1 MKNAPL
7 KIRIISLMT
16 GLAILV
22 IGQQAYGQ
30 SEFFTRQA
38 LQDDFIQFRKLLEEN
53 HCCLYEYTSKAS
65 MDSLFDANYKRISDS
80 MRYEEYFRLLAP
92 VTARIGCMH
101 TATWMP
107 GRFFNPNSENMFP
120 LKFRIIDGMAVVTGS
135 YNDTCEVPRGS
146 VLLEINGLQASSVID
161 SLRSMTSA
169 DALNPW
175 FIDAQLTRRFSMFYA
190 SYFGFPDEYIITYA
204 LPGRK
209 TSATVTV
216 RPATLESVRAFV
228 FSHFNSPPLKFE
240 ILEDKNTA
248 LMTIE
253 TFIYYDRVDYF
264 RNFMDSTF
272 HLIKEKKIDNLI
284 LDLRGNDGG
293 DPFCAVILLSYLEK
307 EPVPYFAEPYGRY
320 DDLAKPV
327 SLAEEHFTGN
337 LLTLV
342 DGSCGSTNG
351 HFCALLKYN
360 KIGKFVGT
368 PSGATYKC
376 NAGRNTEFRL
386 DNSQM
391 IITLGRSTY
400 SAAVS
405 GMDKRMPIMPDIMV
419 HETYRGFLANK
430 DPYLET
436 AFSEIATLA
445 STGQ

>member
-1 MKNAPL
+1 MKNAPI
-7 KIRIISLMT
+7 KIRLLSLLA
-16 GLAILV
+16 GLATLV
-22 IGQQAYGQ
+22 PGYQAYAQ
-30 SEFFTRQA
+30 SELLRRQDMQEDFT
-38 LQDDFIQFRKLLEEN
+38 QFRNLLEAN
-53 HCCLYEYTSKAS
+53 HCCLYEYTSKEC
-65 MDSLFDANYKRISDS
+65 MDSLFDASFDRITDS
-80 MRYEEYFRLLAP
+80 MRFEEYFRLLAP
-92 VTARIGCMH
+92 ITASIGCMH

-120 LKFRIIDGMAVVTGS
+120 LKFRLIEGMAVVTGS

-146 VLLEINGLQASSVID
+146 VLLEINHIPVSAIID
-161 SLRSMTSA
+161 SLRTMTSA

-175 FIDAQLTRRFSMFYA
+175 FRDAQLTRRFSMFYA
-190 SYFGFPDEYIITYA
+190 SYFGFPEEYIVMYA

-209 TSATVTV
+209 TSRTVTA
-216 RPATLESVRAFV
+216 RPATLESVRSFV
-228 FSHFNSPPLKFE
+228 FSHFNNPPLRFE
-240 ILEDKNTA
+240 ILEDQNTA

-264 RNFMDSTF
+264 RSFMDSTF

-307 EPVPYFAEPYGRY
+307 EPVPYFAEPYGNY
-320 DDLAKPV
+320 ADLALPV
-327 SLAEEHFTGN
+327 PLPEDHFTGN
-337 LLTLV
+337 LYTLV

-360 KIGKFVGT
+360 KIGRFVGV

-386 DNSQM
+386 DNTQM

-405 GMDKRMPIMPDIMV
+405 GMDKRKPIMPDIMV
-419 HETYRGFLANK
+419 NETYRGFLADK

-436 AFSEIATLA
+436 AFSEIVTLA